1 MRKVPALIASAG
13 LLIALAGCAPSG
25 SQSANGCE
33 AAASGGAASALVTV
47 DGDFGS
53 MPAVSF
59 PTPVTTATTQVEQV
73 IAGEGAGLQTGQKAQ
88 IDMTVYNARSGEQIE
103 QTSYDGTNPTA
114 LVVGDS
120 LIEGLRAGLLCAT
133 QGSRVAI
140 VVPPKDAFGPEGNPS
155 IGVEPDDSLI
165 FVVDVEKLYMV
176 RAAGAA
182 QPQQNGFPAVV
193 LAPDGRPGITVPPT
207 NAPSELMITPTIIG
221 NGPKV
226 KEGDSI
232 TVNYT
237 GVVWDTNEVFDSS
250 WERGEPASFLAADGS
265 TVQGGVIP
273 GFAEALVGARVGSQI
288 IAVIP
293 PELAYGEAGSGA
305 VPANSTLVFV
315 VDILGID

>member
-13 LLIALAGCAPSG
+13 LLLALAGCAPSVG
-25 SQSANGCE
+25 QSADGCE
-33 AAASGGAASALVTV
+33 PAARSGAASALVTV
-47 DGDFGS
+47 DGAFGS
-53 MPAVSF
+53 APTVSF
-59 PTPVTTATTQVEQV
+59 PTPVATTKTQVEQV
-73 IAGEGAGLQTGQKAQ
+73 IAGEGVGLHMGQKAQ
-88 IDMTVYNARSGEQIE
+88 IDMTVYNGRSGEQIE

-114 LVVGDS
+114 FVVGES

-140 VVPPKDAFGPEGNPS
+140 VVPPKDAFGADGNPS
-155 IGVEPDDSLI
+155 IGVKPDDSLV
-165 FVVDVEKLYMV
+165 FVVDVVHVYLA

-182 QPQQNGFPAVV
+182 QPQKNGFPAVV
-193 LAPDGRPGITVPPT
+193 LAPDGRPGITVPKAT
-207 NAPSELMITPTIIG
+207 APSDLMITPTIIG

-226 KEGDSI
+226 QAGDSI

-237 GVVWDTNEVFDSS
+237 GVVWATNEVFDSS
-250 WERGEPASFLAADGS
+250 WERGEPSSFLAADGS

-293 PELAYGEAGSGA
+293 PKLAYGDAGSGA